1 MKFGVVVV
9 TYNRIEDLRRCM
21 AAYQEQTLPPAFV
34 LVVDN
39 CSTDGTTLWLDQ
51 WAQKDLPFVPY
62 VRHLDQ
68 NYGGCGGFYRGMQAA
83 MELDFDWLW
92 IADDD
97 AFPAWDALEQLQKFM
112 VKNPDK
118 TAECAALCAAVM
130 DRERPEQVIP
140 GHRRRMKKGF
150 LNIPETVV
158 SADEYQKDFFSLD
171 LFSYVG
177 TAIKKSTLQTA
188 GLPEKDYF
196 IYYDDS
202 EHSVRVRREGEIFC
216 VPACRILHPNAPP
229 ENHGPLK
236 WKDYYSIRNV
246 LLEYQKN
253 FPGRYYAMR
262 LLRCYTNAIL
272 SRTGE
277 RRIMYLQAIRDA
289 RAGRK
294 GLHEV
299 YRPGWVSRYDKH

>member
-1 MKFGVVVV
+1 MKIGAVIV
-9 TYNRIEDLRRCM
+9 TYNRIKELRCCL
-21 AAYQEQTLPPAFV
+21 AAYEAQTLPPAFV

-39 CSTDGTTLWLDQ
+39 HSTDGTKEWLDE
-51 WAQKDLPFVPY
+51 WAGGKLPFMALVH
-62 VRHLDQ
+62 HLDQ
-68 NYGGCGGFYRGMQAA
+68 NYGGCGGFYRGMEAA
-83 MELDFDWLW
+83 MQKDFDWLW

-97 AFPAWDALEQLQKFM
+97 AYPAPDALEKLAAFM
-112 VKNPDK
+112 QSHPKE
-118 TAECAALCAAVM
+118 TGECSALCAAVM
-130 DRERPEQVIP
+130 DRACPQQVIP

-150 LNIPETVV
+150 LNIPESIV
-158 SADEYQKDFFSLD
+158 STEEYKKEYFSLD

-177 TAIKKSTLQTA
+177 TAIKKETLQTA

-202 EHSVRVRREGEIFC
+202 EHSVRVRRAGPIYC
-216 VPACRILHPNAPP
+216 VPACKILHPNAPP

-262 LLRCYTNAIL
+262 LLRCYANALL
-272 SRTGE
+272 SKTAE
-277 RRIMYLQAIRDA
+277 RRTMYLEAIREA
-289 RAGRK
+289 RAGHK
-294 GLHEV
+294 GLHPV
-299 YRPGWVSRYDKH
+299 YKPGWMSKAQR